1 MTIAAQHHP
10 DDALFLALEGVN
22 GADVLVAPFSKVA
35 FRQSADTP
43 PFPRADVGQAFRKAC
58 LIRSKGEMI

>member
-1 MTIAAQHHP
+1 
-10 DDALFLALEGVN
+10 VN